1 MIDLIT
7 GVPGSGKTY
16 YSVYRIFDLITA
28 KEKKYK
34 HIYTNINGFD
44 YELANKLANEPDYV
58 KHFEFADL
66 RSHMETEYIYYMESK
81 DSIAKTA
88 RLKEPVKPDFIVP
101 HDIFD
106 LLPDDKKEQVNIEYQ
121 ALIDQYDKDLISYK
135 NQLKQN
141 KSVNERLSDLKK
153 DYDNTVKNAGVYDIF
168 IDSLIILDECHLYFE
183 ERSDDVII
191 RFLSYHRHFDID
203 MYLITQNKNL
213 VNKKYLSFIETMY
226 VAYPASKRIFSKAFR
241 YKKYASYQEYH
252 ANIMGTISFT
262 LKKKVFELYSSGS
275 NTIGKSYFSKMA
287 LPVLIVFMLSV
298 FAYIYLNHSLSPDK
312 PVNPAPTQKHIT
324 SDPNSSKVLN
334 DDDPLPISDELADN
348 SPFYFVSCYSDS
360 CVFHHTNTSF
370 PKAVSLKIID
380 KFKCKVIFTDSLSP
394 NFVIYTIRCNSNFN
408 EFLKLYKSSEL
419 NHEKTNTSANP
430 LSNSL
435 KF

>member
-16 YSVYRIFDLITA
+16 YSVYKIYDLITA

-34 HIYTNINGFD
+34 HIYTNINGFN
-44 YELANKLANEPDYV
+44 YKLANKIANEPDYV
-58 KHFEFADL
+58 KPFEFADL
-66 RSHMETEYIYYMESK
+66 RSHMETEYLYHMESK
-81 DSIAKTA
+81 DKVAKTA
-88 RLKEPVKPDFIVP
+88 NLKEPVKPDFIVP
-101 HDIFD
+101 HDIYD
-106 LLPDDKKEQVNIEYQ
+106 LLPDDKKQQVDKDYQ
-121 ALIDQYDKDLISYK
+121 ALLDQYEKDLIAYN

-141 KSVNERLSDLKK
+141 KSVNERLNELKK
-153 DYDNTVKNAGVYDIF
+153 DYDKTVKNAGVYNIF

-183 ERSDDVII
+183 ERSDEVLI

-213 VNKKYLSFIETMY
+213 INKKYLSFIETMY

-252 ANIMGTISFT
+252 ANIMGTVSFT

-287 LPVLIVFMLSV
+287 LPVLIVLMLSV
-298 FAYIYLNHSLSPDK
+298 FAYMYLNHSLSPDK
-312 PVNPAPTQKHIT
+312 PIKPVPTQKTIKPDT
-324 SDPNSSKVLN
+324 NTSKVIN

-348 SPFYFVSCYSDS
+348 SPFYIVSCYSDS
-360 CVFHHTNTSF
+360 CVFRHTDTSF
-370 PKAVSLKIID
+370 SKSVSLKIID
-380 KFKCKVIFTDSLSP
+380 KFKCKIVFTDSLSP
-394 NFVIYTIRCNSNFN
+394 NFVIYTIRCNSNFK
-408 EFLKLYKSSEL
+408 EFLNLYKSSEL
-419 NHEKTNTSANP
+419 KHEKTTSRANP
-430 LSNSL
+430 LSHSL